1 LLYLTGFESGRV
13 FFGGSTVCTMVKDI
27 LAAIDTEIARRD

>member
-1 LLYLTGFESGRV
+1 LLYLTGFESGRE